1 MSFYLPRNILVT
13 GGCGFIGSNF
23 IHQILAD
30 KQSNIN
36 IINYDLLTYAADLEN
51 LAQLANHERYQL
63 VKGDICDQRMIGR
76 TLEHYHIDTIVHFAA
91 ESHVDRSIMTPEVF
105 VDTNVKGTYT
115 LLESAKQ
122 YWKKNFSLSPLRCR
136 FYHISTDEVF
146 GSLSLQDS
154 ACTEHNKYLPN
165 SPYSASKAA
174 ADHFVRAYLH
184 TFELPT
190 ILSYCTNNFGKFQH
204 TEKLIPKIIA
214 SCIDNKKIPIY
225 GTGDNLRDWIYVED
239 HCNAIQTIL
248 TQGKIGEAY
257 NIAGGNAYT
266 NNEVAHI
273 ICEQMD
279 FLMPKEHKNVSLI
292 EYVGDRHGHDFRY
305 ALNDNKLK
313 NELNWQPKVEFLTGI
328 KRTIKFYM
336 QKAREMHIKNLEM
349 II

>member
-122 YWKKNFSLSPLRCR
+122 YWKKNFSLSPLRGFFR
-136 FYHISTDEVF
+136 LGLNAPF
-146 GSLSLQDS
+146 
-154 ACTEHNKYLPN
+154 N
-165 SPYSASKAA
+165 SPNFILISSVSGPYTTNERSEYFRIFTVSAIS
-174 ADHFVRAYLH
+174 
-184 TFELPT
+184 
-190 ILSYCTNNFGKFQH
+190 
-204 TEKLIPKIIA
+204 
-214 SCIDNKKIPIY
+214 
-225 GTGDNLRDWIYVED
+225 
-239 HCNAIQTIL
+239 
-248 TQGKIGEAY
+248 
-257 NIAGGNAYT
+257 
-266 NNEVAHI
+266 
-273 ICEQMD
+273 
-279 FLMPKEHKNVSLI
+279 
-292 EYVGDRHGHDFRY
+292 
-305 ALNDNKLK
+305 
-313 NELNWQPKVEFLTGI
+313 
-328 KRTIKFYM
+328 
-336 QKAREMHIKNLEM
+336 
-349 II
+349 